1 MYPQGVCRI
10 RKPACAGNGCAI
22 FPTLIPHSWGK
33 RSAAQP
39 KTICSEIPK
48 YARIVTEPGGK
59 NKGYLQ
65 LFRRV
70 IAFSARP
77 SIGTGGI
84 GRLESVILP
93 GE

>member
-1 MYPQGVCRI
+1 MY
-10 RKPACAGNGCAI
+10 
-22 FPTLIPHSWGK
+22 FPLLKPHSWGK
-33 RSAAQP
+33 NTAAQP
-39 KTICSEIPK
+39 KTICWAEIPK

-70 IAFSARP
+70 IAFSAKS

>member
-1 MYPQGVCRI
+1 MY
-10 RKPACAGNGCAI
+10 
-22 FPTLIPHSWGK
+22 FPLLKPHSWGK

-70 IAFSARP
+70 IAFSAKS

-84 GRLESVILP
+84 GRLECVILP